1 MAIITNGI
9 KSYEG
14 QVIRIDDH
22 MWSDGMYEEWAVIWN
37 PETHSEESYTIG
49 YYGSDC
55 RNLHG
60 DTSATVEVSP
70 EIARDIIATKTAA
83 AERAFAEKVEREN
96 NTPRKGDRAEVV
108 RGRKVKK
115 GTQLEIFWIGERPN
129 YMGTDTETIAG
140 CYDDNHNKV
149 WIKAEYLKPL
159 TKRPEPTAEER
170 EDFIDYYIRRYT
182 DEIVRLAAERNTHM
196 IEEVRRGA

>member
-1 MAIITNGI
+1 M
-9 KSYEG
+9 
-14 QVIRIDDH
+14 
-22 MWSDGMYEEWAVIWN
+22 
-37 PETHSEESYTIG
+37 
-49 YYGSDC
+49 
-55 RNLHG
+55 
-60 DTSATVEVSP
+60 
-70 EIARDIIATKTAA
+70 
-83 AERAFAEKVEREN
+83 EREN